1 MKTKTGKDQ
10 TYTPVSVSNAQ
21 AANAG
26 VVAFFF
32 CLLSIIPVPV
42 GCGLMV
48 GCSLFFRREVKS
60 SQVKFLYL
68 V

>member
-1 MKTKTGKDQ
+1 
-10 TYTPVSVSNAQ
+10 VSNAQ

-48 GCSLFFRREVKS
+48 GCSLFFRHEVKS
-60 SQVKFLYL
+60 SQVSIST
-68 V
+68 